1 MNGNDEITAL
11 LGQMASLA
19 GFMYCDGRE
28 AFAVL
33 PDRTQSELRIVFE
46 ALNEE
51 LQTLLAETGHA

>member
-1 MNGNDEITAL
+1 MNGNDGVSAL

-19 GFMYCDGRE
+19 NFMYVDGRA

-33 PDRTQSELRIVFE
+33 PSKTQSELRIVFE

>member
-1 MNGNDEITAL
+1 MNGTDEISAL

-19 GFMYCDGRE
+19 NFMYVDGRS

-33 PDRTQSELRIVFE
+33 PSKTQSELRIVFE

-51 LQTLLAETGHA
+51 LQALLAETGHA

>member
-1 MNGNDEITAL
+1 MASDNISAL

-19 GFMYCDGRE
+19 NFMYVDGRD

-33 PDRTQSELRIVFE
+33 PTKTKSELHIVFE

-51 LQTLLAETGHA
+51 LQTALAETGHG